1 MSTLSERREALAA
14 TLREHNTEA
23 ALISGL
29 PNVRYLSGFTG
40 SNALLLITRNSSTLF
55 TDPRYTIQASQESDC
70 KVIIAKRSLLPEAV
84 KLVSRKRIRRLGV
97 EPNRMQVS
105 EWLELQKQRSITM
118 LPLPPLVEQLRIVKS
133 QDEVEA
139 IRQSV
144 LTNSKAYEA
153 VLANIRPEA
162 TEAELAAEIEYQQRR
177 HGAEGPAFESIVAS
191 GPRSA
196 LPHARPTGEQVSVN
210 RLLLFDIGALQTGYC
225 SDMTRVVHLG
235 RAGNKAKKLYRAV
248 LEAQLAAIDAVKPGV
263 TAGKVDAAARTVL
276 EKHGL
281 GSLFVHSTGHGL
293 GLEIHEPPRL
303 GRKDKTRL
311 QAGMV
316 ITIEPGAYIEGFGG
330 VRIEDTVLVT
340 AAGCEILTP
349 TSKDFVV
356 V

>member
-1 MSTLSERREALAA
+1 MQ
-14 TLREHNTEA
+14 
-23 ALISGL
+23 SGH
-29 PNVRYLSGFTG
+29 S
-40 SNALLLITRNSSTLF
+40 
-55 TDPRYTIQASQESDC
+55 
-70 KVIIAKRSLLPEAV
+70 LPEAV
-84 KLVSRKRIRRLGV
+84 KLVARKRIRRLGV

-118 LPLPPLVEQLRIVKS
+118 LPLPPLVEQLRMVKS

-144 LTNSKAYEA
+144 LTNSKAFGA
-153 VLANIRPEA
+153 VLANITPEA

-177 HGAEGPAFESIVAS
+177 HGAEGPAFESIVAA

-196 LPHARPTGEQVSVN
+196 LPHARPTSEQVSMN
-210 RLLLFDIGALQTGYC
+210 RLLLFDVGALQTGYC

-248 LEAQLAAIDAVKPGV
+248 LEAQLAAIDAVKPGI

-281 GSLFVHSTGHGL
+281 GNLFVHSTGHGL

-303 GRKDKTRL
+303 GRNDKTRL
-311 QAGMV
+311 QEGMV
-316 ITIEPGAYIEGFGG
+316 ITIEPGAYMEGFGG

-349 TSKDFVV
+349 TSKEFVV